1 MRQNKAKFLLSIM
14 SLQIHMA
21 FCSNCGSTLSL
32 GTEKFCPSC
41 GQDLSK
47 GGRREEENRTGINI
61 TGTHGDVIGTGVS
74 GTGNIIGKNIV
85 VGSGTISVSEQQ
97 LARLPDK
104 YAQSL
109 KTFSDTI
116 NEQLKGQQV
125 QEDKV
130 KEVNETLNDFA
141 KEAEDIKPGEEQNI
155 SPGKKRVL
163 NGKFGNVVR
172 GVLKALPTAA
182 RIGSSLFA
190 PLAPFSNAIGESV
203 EKVVAD
209 YIE

>member
-1 MRQNKAKFLLSIM
+1 MV
-14 SLQIHMA
+14 
-21 FCSNCGSTLSL
+21 FCSNCGSQLSL
-32 GTEKFCPSC
+32 GTEKFCPNC

-47 GGRREEENRTGINI
+47 GRREEENRGVINI
-61 TGTHGDVIGTGVS
+61 SRTRGDVMGVGVS
-74 GTGNIIGKNIV
+74 GSGNIIGKNIV
-85 VGSGTISVSEQQ
+85 VGSGTISVNEQQ
-97 LARLPDK
+97 LQKLSDQ

-109 KTFSDTI
+109 KTFSNSL

-125 QEDKV
+125 PEDKV
-130 KEVNETLNDFA
+130 KEVNDTLNDFA
-141 KEAEDIKPGEEQNI
+141 KEAEDVKPGEEQNI